1 MTTLLN
7 IDNSSPKTTKQALA
21 FFELAFRPFFL
32 FASLF
37 SIIALL
43 AWSAVLN
50 GNLSLNTYGGSLWWH
65 THEMLFGFVAAII
78 AGFLLTAVQN
88 WTGVQSITGK
98 GLALLVCLWLLAR
111 VLFLFP
117 NTVPHWLIAFVDIMF
132 LPISAL
138 ALARPIIKVKLWRNL
153 MFIPILLV
161 MTLANISMHYSV
173 IEQSLELMTAASTT
187 MVLLVTLVMCIMGGR
202 VFPMFTANG
211 TQTARVNAIPLLEKL
226 AIVSTLLALIISVNI
241 INVPVL
247 ISAIIFFIA
256 AAAHVVRAY
265 RWKIWVTMKTPLVW
279 SLHLS
284 YWCIALGLFL
294 FGLAELTTTVT
305 HSQAV
310 HTLTVGAMGT
320 MILSMISRVSLG
332 HTGRAIIASKVM
344 TVAFIAIILAVI
356 IRVFGS
362 YWFSNYN
369 LVINFAVVLWTV
381 AYGSFVVLYF
391 PILTKPNARN

>member
-7 IDNSSPKTTKQALA
+7 IDNSPGKAKKQALA

-32 FASLF
+32 LASLF

-43 AWSAVLN
+43 AWSAILN
-50 GNLSLNTYGGSLWWH
+50 GNLNLNVYGGSFWWH

-78 AGFLLTAVQN
+78 VGFLLTAVQN
-88 WTGVQSITGK
+88 WTGVQSIHGK
-98 GLALLVCLWLLAR
+98 SLALLVCLWLVGRA
-111 VLFLFP
+111 LFLFP
-117 NTVPHWLIAFVDIMF
+117 AVVPVWLIAFVDIMF
-132 LPISAL
+132 LPISAV

-161 MTLANISMHYSV
+161 MTLANITMHYSV
-173 IEQSLELMTAASTT
+173 IEPSVELMTTASTT

-211 TQTARVNAIPLLEKL
+211 TQTARVNAIPLLEKI
-226 AIVSTLLALIISVNI
+226 AIISTLLALIISLNLIKVPAL
-241 INVPVL
+241 IN
-247 ISAIIFFIA
+247 AIIFFIA

-265 RWKIWVTMKTPLVW
+265 RWKIWVTLKTPLVW

-284 YWCIALGLFL
+284 YWCIALGLLL
-294 FGLAELTTTVT
+294 FGLAELTATVT

-344 TVAFIAIILAVI
+344 TVAFIAIISAVI

-369 LVINFAVVLWTV
+369 LVINFAVVLWTI